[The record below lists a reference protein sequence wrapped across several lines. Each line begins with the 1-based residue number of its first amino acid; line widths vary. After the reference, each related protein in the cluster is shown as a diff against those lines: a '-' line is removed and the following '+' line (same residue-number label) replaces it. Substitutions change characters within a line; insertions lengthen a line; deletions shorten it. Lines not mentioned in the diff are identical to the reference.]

1 MLASD
6 RPARSA
12 AANRLGFDSDA
23 NWMRLGSDPHAQQR
37 RTGRQGRAGRGA
49 GLGDDAQGALRADE
63 ELLEVVAGVVLAE
76 GGEGVE
82 DAAVGEHRLQA
93 QHRAVQAAVAQQAQA
108 ARVGGHVAAQLAAAL
123 GAEVERHGEAARG
136 EVGVEL
142 LEDAAWRRRGGGG
155 RARWRREGRCAALSG
170 DQSVQYAV

>member
-1 MLASD
+1 
-6 RPARSA
+6 
-12 AANRLGFDSDA
+12 
-23 NWMRLGSDPHAQQR
+23 MRLGSDPHAQQR